1 MSDTDLTSPSR
12 AGRTEHGELRVHG
25 DCLEASLKIILAMLP
40 DDLDALNFLGHIER
54 TRGNLGAAENRQ
66 KQPYERMS

>member
-1 MSDTDLTSPSR
+1 MEHAAKHRER
-12 AGRTEHGELRVHG
+12 AAVAYTLGEI
-25 DCLEASLKIILAMLP
+25 DKAEASLKIILAMLP

>member
-1 MSDTDLTSPSR
+1 MQSIST
-12 AGRTEHGELRVHG
+12 LRFQ
-25 DCLEASLKIILAMLP
+25 KIILAMLP